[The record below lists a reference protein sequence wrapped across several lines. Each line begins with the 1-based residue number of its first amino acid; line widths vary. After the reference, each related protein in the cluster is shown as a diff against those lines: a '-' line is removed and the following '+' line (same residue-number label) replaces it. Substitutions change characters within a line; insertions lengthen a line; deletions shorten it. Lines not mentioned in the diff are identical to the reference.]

1 MADVICIPLCNF
13 NIMPLCWH
21 IFYMSLLLL
30 FWDIWLLKLITV
42 HTTVRQH
49 INDTSS
55 TLNNTNFTSPPYIRI
70 KTPELITKRC
80 HIVTINEF
88 QMKCKSIH
96 GSFCTSASLM
106 HTHFCS
112 FQYTIIYYVNN
123 FYQLLMRRQS
133 SRCNDDRITR
143 ISMRPIHR
151 LHQVWEYEL
160 SNDRNVQAET
170 QVPSQT
176 VTCHYCSCFWQT
188 KHRVKPSPHYCF
200 CISLFRLKQT
210 SSKPPCHYYSHS
222 WPFPLKYKN
231 RAKWSYNYFWPFRL
245 KHKHQLSNHMSLL
258 LVFWPFLLCF

>member
-1 MADVICIPLCNF
+1 MHSSMQLQYNAPLLAYF
-13 NIMPLCWH
+13 LHVTTTLILGHLTSEAYHSPHDSTATYQRYLKYIKQH
-21 IFYMSLLLL
+21 KFYLP
-30 FWDIWLLKLITV
+30 
-42 HTTVRQH
+42 
-49 INDTSS
+49 
-55 TLNNTNFTSPPYIRI
+55 PPYIRI

-151 LHQVWEYEL
+151 LHQV
-160 SNDRNVQAET
+160 
-170 QVPSQT
+170 
-176 VTCHYCSCFWQT
+176 
-188 KHRVKPSPHYCF
+188 
-200 CISLFRLKQT
+200 
-210 SSKPPCHYYSHS
+210 
-222 WPFPLKYKN
+222 
-231 RAKWSYNYFWPFRL
+231 
-245 KHKHQLSNHMSLL
+245 
-258 LVFWPFLLCF
+258 